1 MTTHRWQFYR
11 AGGLDQVVFRSG
23 QDIVNLRA
31 LDQKLWVALACP
43 TEMLNIDERTLTL
56 LDTDKDGRIRPPE
69 LIATVEWLREVYRN
83 PDELMTSRDFVPLS
97 AINDK
102 TDAGKAILASA
113 RRVLE
118 LVGKPGAAQVSLA
131 DATDHAKLA
140 ADPARNG
147 DGIVPPEATG
157 DPAQQRSIADIIAT
171 RGSKKDRSGK
181 DGIEQVHV
189 DEFFADAASY
199 LAWFDKVPAGAA
211 PLLTGEAMAAALG
224 AVQAV
229 RAKVDDYFARCSLA
243 AYDPRSQ
250 AVLTGT
256 DADFSAV
263 AAKELGVFPAELIK
277 LPLSRIEADRP
288 LSLVRGVNPAWAD
301 KLNALLDDAVK
312 PLLGPDKTALSPA
325 DWSALQSKLAAYA
338 AWQADKPATKV
349 DSLGPERLRELV
361 SSDMQARLT
370 ALIAADAAVAPEFA
384 KMEELEK
391 LIRCQRD
398 LLKLLNNF
406 VNFSDF
412 YGKREPAFL
421 AGTLYLDGRACHLCL
436 SVRDAGKHAAL
447 AGFSRAYLAYCDLV
461 RAGGQKQVIVAA
473 ITNGDIDNLMVGRN
487 GIFYD
492 RKGNDWDATITKIVE
507 NPISI
512 RQAFWSPYKSA
523 VRLIE
528 EQVAKRAA
536 AAESESKKQVET
548 AAAAT
553 AQADKTKIGEAKP
566 EKKGIDVGTVAAI
579 GVAVGGIATFL
590 TAILATFFGLGYWM
604 PLGFLA
610 LMLAISGPAMF
621 VAWLKLRQRNM
632 GPILDANGWAIN
644 GMVKITV
651 PFGGTLTDL
660 PSIPKDAERSLKDPF
675 AEKRSPWG
683 LYLLILF
690 ILSLGLAWYMGRL
703 DALLPAQVKSTAI
716 LGDFAPANKP
726 PVGAPEKQ

>member
-43 TEMLNIDERTLTL
+43 TEMLSIDERTLTL
-56 LDTDKDGRIRPPE
+56 LDADKDGRIRPPE
-69 LIATVEWLREVYRN
+69 LIATAEWLRDVYRN

-147 DGIVPPEATG
+147 DGIVPPEG
-157 DPAQQRSIADIIAT
+157 CSDPAEQRSIADIIAT

-181 DGIEQVHV
+181 DGIEQAHV
-189 DEFFADAASY
+189 DEFFADAAAY
-199 LAWFDKVPAGAA
+199 LAWLDKMPAVVS
-211 PLLTGEAMAAALG
+211 PLLAGEAMVAALS

-229 RAKVDDYFARCSLA
+229 RGKVDDYFARCGLA

-250 AVLTGT
+250 TVLTGT
-256 DADFSAV
+256 DADFTAV
-263 AAKELGVFPAELIK
+263 AAKELGEFPAELIK

-301 KLNALLDDAVK
+301 KLSALWDQAVK

-325 DWSALQSKLAAYA
+325 DWSALQGKLAAYA

-349 DSLGPERLRELV
+349 DSLGPDRLRELIA
-361 SSDMQARLT
+361 SGMQARLS

-398 LLKLLNNF
+398 FLKLLNNF
-406 VNFSDF
+406 VSFADF
-412 YGKREPAFL
+412 YGQREPTFL

-436 SVRDAGKHAAL
+436 AVRDAGKHAAL
-447 AGFSRAYLAYCDLV
+447 AGFSKAYLAYCDLA
-461 RAGGQKQVIVAA
+461 RAGSPKQAIVAA
-473 ITNGDIDNLMVGRN
+473 FTNGDIDNLMVGRN
-487 GIFYD
+487 GVFYD

-512 RQAFWSPYKSA
+512 RQAFWAPYKSA
-523 VRLIE
+523 IRLLE

-566 EKKGIDVGTVAAI
+566 EKKGVDVGTVAAI

-590 TAILATFFGLGYWM
+590 TGIFATFFGLGYWM
-604 PLGFLA
+604 PLGLLA

-632 GPILDANGWAIN
+632 GPILDANGWAVN

-660 PSIPKDAERSLKDPF
+660 PSIPPDAERSLKDPF

-683 LYLLILF
+683 LYLLLLF
-690 ILSLGLAWYMGRL
+690 LLGVGLAWYVGRL
-703 DALLPAQVKSTAI
+703 DPLLPASVKSTTV
-716 LGDFAPANKP
+716 LGELSPASRP
-726 PVGAPEKQ
+726 PMGEPEKK